1 MRWGVNSIV
10 GESFA
15 EIFRNDCKSLGIL
28 TVTAEQESVTALPD
42 KLKRIPT
49 PESRFEV
56 GNGHVIYEDRVFDV
70 SIPNSTKEALVEGIR
85 YTMEFLYSNMWHVH
99 DVAESLSYVN
109 R

>member
-1 MRWGVNSIV
+1 V

-15 EIFRNDCKSLGIL
+15 EIFCDDCKWLGIP
-28 TVTAEQESVTALPD
+28 TVTIEQESVTALPD

-56 GNGHVIYEDRVFDV
+56 GNGHVIYEDRVFDA
-70 SIPNSTKEALVEGIR
+70 SIPNSTKEALVGGVR
-85 YTMEFLYSNMWHVH
+85 DMMEFLYSNMWHVY